1 MDEWILLFRLF
12 AAGIFGTIVGLEREF
27 RAKEAGVRTHFI
39 VAVGSALFMVISK
52 YAFEG
57 HFDSARVAAQV
68 VTGIGFIGGGIII
81 FRKNVVRGVTTAA
94 GLWVVA
100 AIGLACGAGMYIV
113 SLGAAVMAI
122 LCLEGMR
129 AFHNHYGERNLELSF
144 ENKGKEWVQTTIK
157 DLETRR
163 FRVESYSFDAQKVY
177 LSVRASHKVYYRER
191 QYLLEHFD
199 SLSQE

>member
-12 AAGIFGTIVGLEREF
+12 IAGIFGAIVGLEREF

-39 VAVGSALFMVISK
+39 VAVGSALFMVISN
-52 YAFEG
+52 YAFKG

-81 FRKNVVRGVTTAA
+81 FQKNVVRGVTTAA

-113 SLGAAVMAI
+113 ALGAAVMAI

-129 AFHNHYGERNLELSF
+129 AFHNHYGERILGLSF
-144 ENKGKEWVQTTIK
+144 ENPGKEQFQQVLK
-157 DLETRR
+157 DLSSRG
-163 FRVESYSFDAQKVY
+163 FRVESYSFDTQKVR
-177 LSVRASHKVYYRER
+177 LVVRVNHKTYRREME
-191 QYLLEHFD
+191 YLLEHFD
-199 SLSQE
+199 ELSQD